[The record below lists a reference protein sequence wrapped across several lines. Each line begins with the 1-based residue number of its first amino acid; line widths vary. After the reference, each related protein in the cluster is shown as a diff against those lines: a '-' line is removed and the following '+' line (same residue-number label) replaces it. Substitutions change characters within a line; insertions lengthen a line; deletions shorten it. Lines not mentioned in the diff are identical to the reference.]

1 MEYCLLGKKRKKPQY
16 LCMEITSIKAL
27 KSTEEEDEQSI
38 KVGCESR
45 NSSKTETSVKRLSMS
60 DTVEGKLFS
69 PMFV

>member
-1 MEYCLLGKKRKKPQY
+1 
-16 LCMEITSIKAL
+16 MEITSIKAL

-69 PMFV
+69 PMCV